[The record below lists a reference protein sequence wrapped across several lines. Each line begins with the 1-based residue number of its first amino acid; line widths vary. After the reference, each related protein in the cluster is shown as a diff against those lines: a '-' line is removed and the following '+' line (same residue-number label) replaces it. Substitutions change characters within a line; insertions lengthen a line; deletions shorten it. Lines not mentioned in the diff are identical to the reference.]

1 MLTRLKMPACGRPI
15 WFATIPRDVT
25 HDCSIARGP
34 SRRRQL
40 LLRTSDVA
48 SEGWHVT
55 PRFFCPPPLAD
66 GTEVALPAGAAHH
79 AARVLRLASG
89 AAVTLFD
96 GEGGECAAQLSRV
109 DGGGVIA
116 RVSVRRA
123 VERESTLAITLVQGL
138 AAADRMDYAIRKAVE
153 LGVGAIVPVKTA
165 RSVARLDRERAL
177 RRVEHWRQII
187 IGACEQCGRNRLPA
201 IRAPC
206 DLLEWL
212 HAPSSA
218 SMRLLPEPDAGQG
231 LSQLAQPEGAI
242 ELLVGPEGGLAPQE
256 SAAALAAGF
265 RAVRLGPRILRT
277 ETVAPAA
284 LAAMNAL
291 WGDWR

>member
-1 MLTRLKMPACGRPI
+1 MRSPGA
-15 WFATIPRDVT
+15 FA
-25 HDCSIARGP
+25 GG
-34 SRRRQL
+34 L
-40 LLRTSDVA
+40 
-48 SEGWHVT
+48 HVT
-55 PRFFCPPPLAD
+55 PRFFCPPPVAA

-79 AARVLRLASG
+79 AARVLRLAAG

-109 DGGGVIA
+109 DGRGVIA
-116 RVSVRRA
+116 RINACRA
-123 VERESTLAITLVQGL
+123 VERESPLAITLVQGL

-153 LGVGAIVPVKTA
+153 LGVAAIVPVRTA

-177 RRVEHWRQII
+177 RRLEHWRQII
-187 IGACEQCGRNRLPA
+187 VGACEQCGRNRLPA

-206 DLLEWL
+206 DLLQWL
-212 HAPSSA
+212 RAPSTA
-218 SMRLLPEPDAGQG
+218 SMRLLPAPDASQG

-242 ELLVGPEGGLAPQE
+242 ELLVGPEGGLAPEE
-256 SAAALAAGF
+256 SAAALAVGF

>member
-1 MLTRLKMPACGRPI
+1 M
-15 WFATIPRDVT
+15 
-25 HDCSIARGP
+25 
-34 SRRRQL
+34 
-40 LLRTSDVA
+40 
-48 SEGWHVT
+48 T
-55 PRFFCPPPLAD
+55 PRFFCALPLAP
-66 GTEVALPAGAAHH
+66 GAEVALPREAAHH
-79 AARVLRLASG
+79 AARVLRLSTG
-89 AAVTLFD
+89 SRVTLFD
-96 GEGGECAAQLSRV
+96 GNGGECSAELRRI
-109 DGGGVIA
+109 DGRAVIA
-116 RVSVRRA
+116 RVEACHA
-123 VERESTLAITLVQGL
+123 VERESPLAITLIQGL

-153 LGVGAIVPVKTA
+153 LGVTAIVPVTTA

-177 RRVEHWRQII
+177 RRVEHWRQIV

-201 IRAPC
+201 IRTPC

-212 HAPSSA
+212 RTPSSA
-218 SMRLLPEPDAGQG
+218 SSRLLPAPDATQG
-231 LSQLAQPEGAI
+231 LAQLAPPGGAI
-242 ELLVGPEGGLAPQE
+242 EILVGPEGGLAPEE

>member
-1 MLTRLKMPACGRPI
+1 
-15 WFATIPRDVT
+15 
-25 HDCSIARGP
+25 
-34 SRRRQL
+34 
-40 LLRTSDVA
+40 
-48 SEGWHVT
+48 VT
-55 PRFFCPPPLAD
+55 PRFFCPPPLAT
-66 GTEVALPAGAAHH
+66 GAEIALPTGAAHH
-79 AARVLRLASG
+79 AARVLRLAAG

-96 GEGGECAAQLSRV
+96 GEGGECAARLTRV
-109 DGGGVIA
+109 DGRGVVA
-116 RVSVRRA
+116 RIDARRA
-123 VERESTLAITLVQGL
+123 VERESPLAITLIQGL

-153 LGVGAIVPVKTA
+153 LGVTAIVPVRTE

-177 RRVEHWRQII
+177 RRVEHWRQIV

-201 IRAPC
+201 IRTPC

-212 HAPSSA
+212 RTPSST
-218 SMRLLPEPDAGQG
+218 SSRLLPAPDATQG
-231 LSQLAQPEGAI
+231 LAQLAPPGGAI
-242 ELLVGPEGGLAPQE
+242 EILVGPEGGLAPEE

>member
-1 MLTRLKMPACGRPI
+1 MPAHRYATP
-15 WFATIPRDVT
+15 FTTIPRDVT
-25 HDCSIARGP
+25 HDCSTARGP
-34 SRRRQL
+34 LPRRQF
-40 LLRTSDVA
+40 LLRTSDVPN
-48 SEGWHVT
+48 GWRVT
-55 PRFFCPPPLAD
+55 PRFFCPPPLAA
-66 GTEVALPAGAAHH
+66 GAEVALPAGAAHH
-79 AARVLRLASG
+79 AARVLRLAPG

-96 GEGGECAAQLSRV
+96 GEGGECAARLSRV
-109 DGGGVIA
+109 DGRGVIA
-116 RVSVRRA
+116 HVDARRA
-123 VERESTLAITLVQGL
+123 VERESPLAITLIQGL

-153 LGVGAIVPVKTA
+153 LGVAAVVPVKTA

-187 IGACEQCGRNRLPA
+187 VGACEQCGRNRLPA
-201 IRAPC
+201 IHAPR

-212 HAPSSA
+212 RAPSTA
-218 SMRLLPEPDAGQG
+218 SSRLLPAPDASQG

-242 ELLVGPEGGLAPQE
+242 ELLVGPEGGLAPEE
-256 SAAALAAGF
+256 SAAAVVAGF

-277 ETVAPAA
+277 ETVAPAV

>member
-1 MLTRLKMPACGRPI
+1 
-15 WFATIPRDVT
+15 
-25 HDCSIARGP
+25 
-34 SRRRQL
+34 
-40 LLRTSDVA
+40 
-48 SEGWHVT
+48 VT
-55 PRFFCPPPLAD
+55 PRFFCPPPLAT
-66 GTEVALPAGAAHH
+66 GAEVALPRGAAHH
-79 AARVLRLASG
+79 AARVLRLAPG
-89 AAVTLFD
+89 ATVTLFD
-96 GEGGECAAQLSRV
+96 GEGGECAAQLSRI
-109 DGGGVIA
+109 DSRGVIA
-116 RVSVRRA
+116 RVDARRP
-123 VERESTLAITLVQGL
+123 VERESPLAITLIQGL
-138 AAADRMDYAIRKAVE
+138 AAADHMDYAIRKAVE
-153 LGVGAIVPVKTA
+153 LGVAAIVPVQTA

-201 IRAPC
+201 ISAPC

-212 HAPSSA
+212 RAPSTA
-218 SMRLLPEPDAGQG
+218 PLRLLPAPDASRG

-242 ELLVGPEGGLAPQE
+242 ELLVGPEGGLAAEE
-256 SAAALAAGF
+256 SAAAHAAGF

>member
-1 MLTRLKMPACGRPI
+1 M
-15 WFATIPRDVT
+15 
-25 HDCSIARGP
+25 
-34 SRRRQL
+34 
-40 LLRTSDVA
+40 
-48 SEGWHVT
+48 T
-55 PRFFCPPPLAD
+55 PRFFCPPPLTA
-66 GTEVALPAGAAHH
+66 GAEIALPTGAAHH
-79 AARVLRLASG
+79 AARVLRLAAG

-96 GEGGECAAQLSRV
+96 GEGGECAGRLTRV
-109 DGGGVIA
+109 DGRGVVA
-116 RVSVRRA
+116 RVEARRA
-123 VERESTLAITLVQGL
+123 VERESPLAITLIQGL

-153 LGVGAIVPVKTA
+153 LGVTAIVPVTTA

-177 RRVEHWRQII
+177 RRVEHWRQIV

-201 IRAPC
+201 IRTPC

-212 HAPSSA
+212 RRPSSA
-218 SMRLLPEPDAGQG
+218 SSRLLPAPDATQG
-231 LSQLAQPEGAI
+231 LAQLVPPGGAI
-242 ELLVGPEGGLAPQE
+242 EILVGPEGGLAPEE